1 MKELLKDMLPLPVAE
16 SLMASQVVEAKRFR
30 SVTILF
36 SGIVGFTAIG
46 QKCQPGEVV
55 NMLNELYS
63 LFDEVAGL
71 NKVYKVSMSLVA
83 SNFQFL

>member
-16 SLMASQVVEAKRFR
+16 SLMAGQVVEAERFQ

-36 SGIVGFTAIG
+36 SDIVGFMAIG
-46 QKCQPGEVV
+46 QKCQPGEIV
-55 NMLNELYS
+55 NMLNELYF
-63 LFDEVAGL
+63 LFDELVGL
-71 NKVYKVSMSLVA
+71 NEVYKVTMSLVA